1 MTPKRK
7 QRLILVCLMLF
18 GVGMAAAVGLTTF
31 NENITLFRSPSDVI
45 AGEVTEG
52 TRFRMGGMVV
62 ENSVQ
67 RRSDNLDIKF
77 ELTDR
82 VNSVPVAF
90 NGILPDLFRE
100 GQGIVA
106 LGQLD
111 ADGVFVASEVLAKHD
126 ENYMPPEV
134 AEALEKAGKMP
145 GTSANY
151 GAKTLVQ
158 P

>member
-7 QRLILVCLMLF
+7 QRLILVCLMLV
-18 GVGMAAAVGLTTF
+18 GVGLAATVGLKAF
-31 NENITLFRSPSDVI
+31 NENIALFRSPSDIVN
-45 AGEVTEG
+45 GEVSAG
-52 TRFRMGGMVV
+52 THFRIGGMVL

-82 VNSVPVAF
+82 VNTVPVSF

-106 LGQLD
+106 MGEMNET
-111 ADGVFVASEVLAKHD
+111 GVFVASEVLAKHD

-145 GTSANY
+145 GTSANF
-151 GAKTLVQ
+151 GGKTLVQ